1 MWWRWDLYRLEH
13 GMTWKDEDE
22 VTTTFKTI
30 KQSQQESYDAGYEE
44 GWTNAINNVLDISQQ
59 MRYNDN
65 LSWNNET
72 LEELEQRIV

>member
-1 MWWRWDLYRLEH
+1 
-13 GMTWKDEDE
+13 MTWKDEDE

-30 KQSQQESYDAGYEE
+30 KQSQQESYDAGYEQ

>member
-1 MWWRWDLYRLEH
+1 M
-13 GMTWKDEDE
+13 ED
-22 VTTTFKTI
+22 KI
-30 KQSQQESYDAGYEE
+30 NKYNNNPDYDAGYEE

>member
-1 MWWRWDLYRLEH
+1 MS
-13 GMTWKDEDE
+13 DEI
-22 VTTTFKTI
+22 T
-30 KQSQQESYDAGYEE
+30 SYSDRKLAEDPVYNAGYQQ
-44 GWTNAINNVLDISQQ
+44 GWEDAINNVLDISQQ